1 MKLFVLTALAA
12 GPLLGTPAAAVPAPS
27 AQRYVA
33 CVAQKHPATVQ
44 QLLRAPTLA
53 AAQRPYHALSEDE
66 RCISIVFNHEA
77 YSPQDVVVPLGVL
90 RGRLAELA
98 LINSAAQVAALA
110 ALPLQQKR
118 YTRPWFATTGRDPA
132 VDEMGA
138 CIADTDPGNVLQ
150 LVRSAPATGEEDAAV
165 GAIAPALTKCLSAGT
180 RLQANRTAL
189 RAALAEAL
197 YQRLNNPAL
206 STAPAPGDAKVDA
219 QGYRRRR

>member
-98 LINSAAQVAALA
+98 LLNSAAQVAALA

-150 LVRSAPATGEEDAAV
+150 LVRSAPATGRGGCRGRRDRAGADQVPVGRNSPPGQPPRASRRARRGALPAAQQP
-165 GAIAPALTKCLSAGT
+165 GAVDGAS
-180 RLQANRTAL
+180 
-189 RAALAEAL
+189 
-197 YQRLNNPAL
+197 
-206 STAPAPGDAKVDA
+206 SGDAKVDA
-219 QGYRRRR
+219 QGHRRRR